1 MKTVGIL
8 RSFTLTFLTIAVALL
23 FLMRASPA
31 AAAANCLQDEFG
43 SKKLNCTANDVT
55 VSFVDNVRDLNGHA
69 LPSCTPNSHFSFV
82 ADFHVVT
89 TATSRQNIG
98 IYFQTAGGS
107 TALKGTCSDNIISPL
122 HAAANPLDTV
132 QLGSAT
138 YNEVDP
144 SPDNCGDT
152 TSAHPE
158 VVTIE
163 VDNVLCV
170 AAAGSNPPVVAL
182 PNCTSW
188 QQNSGIVC
196 QSDPSSGWPWV
207 KGALPG
213 TVSKC
218 SCDNG
223 FTVPIA
229 VQSPSTTVKKSCT
242 TANSTGLNTS
252 CSLDDTGS
260 PGTVTYTVE
269 VDNTSNFGNLTL
281 NRVCDNVFG
290 TIAKATGQ
298 PDCAPG
304 TATATPVSCTLPATI
319 AAGGNFQCTFTASQP
334 EGSIVM
340 DIASAN
346 GVGVDGTPF
355 SGTSNSVTV
364 TSAEAASTATTS
376 KTLVSTT
383 AGCATVR
390 YGVDVHNTSAADE
403 VLTLS
408 ALSDSQYG
416 NITTLGKGSGGS
428 VLGTTCGVAT
438 GSPGLGSLSGSTG
451 GGTLSTTIA
460 IDGHYTC
467 QFDAQFCGA
476 LTTITT
482 GPNTTCT
489 GIQTT
494 DVVTPTLAGDE
505 GEAVSNTGGSL
516 TVSECFVP
524 SAQ

>member
-1 MKTVGIL
+1 
-8 RSFTLTFLTIAVALL
+8 
-23 FLMRASPA
+23 
-31 AAAANCLQDEFG
+31 
-43 SKKLNCTANDVT
+43 
-55 VSFVDNVRDLNGHA
+55 
-69 LPSCTPNSHFSFV
+69 
-82 ADFHVVT
+82 
-89 TATSRQNIG
+89 
-98 IYFQTAGGS
+98 
-107 TALKGTCSDNIISPL
+107 
-122 HAAANPLDTV
+122 V
-132 QLGSAT
+132 Q
-138 YNEVDP
+138 
-144 SPDNCGDT
+144 CK
-152 TSAHPE
+152 
-158 VVTIE
+158 
-163 VDNVLCV
+163 
-170 AAAGSNPPVVAL
+170 AAAGSNPPMVAL

-196 QSDPSSGWPWV
+196 TSPTSNWPWV
-207 KGALPG
+207 PGALPG

-218 SCDNG
+218 SCNNT
-223 FTVPIA
+223 FTIPIA
-229 VQSPSTTVKKSCT
+229 VQTPATTVKKSCT
-242 TANSTGLNTS
+242 TVNSTGLNTS

-298 PDCAPG
+298 PDCTPG

-319 AAGGNFQCTFTASQP
+319 PAGGNFQCTFTASQP
-334 EGSIVM
+334 ENSTVM
-340 DIASAN
+340 DTASAN
-346 GVGVDGTPF
+346 GVGVDGTTPF

-364 TSAEAASTATTS
+364 TSGEAASTATTS

-390 YGVDVHNTSAADE
+390 YGVDVHNTSSVDE

-416 NITTLGKGSGGS
+416 DITTTGKGSGGS
-428 VLGTTCGVAT
+428 VLGTTCGVAN
-438 GSPGLGSLSGSTG
+438 GLGTLAGTG
-451 GGTLSTTIA
+451 NGAGPLSTTIA
-460 IDGHYTC
+460 VGGHYTC

-476 LTTITT
+476 LSTITT

-489 GIQTT
+489 GIQAT
-494 DVVTPTLAGDE
+494 DLVTPTLVGDE
-505 GEAVSNTGGSL
+505 SETVSNTGGSL